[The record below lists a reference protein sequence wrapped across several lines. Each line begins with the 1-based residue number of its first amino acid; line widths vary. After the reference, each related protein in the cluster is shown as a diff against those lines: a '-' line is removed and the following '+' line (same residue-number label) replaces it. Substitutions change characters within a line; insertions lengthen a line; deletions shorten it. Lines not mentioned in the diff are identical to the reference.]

1 MGSDWKAGFQAALT
15 DYFYSQKFFVFDSDG
30 GYYSS
35 GTDYDASYELW
46 SHLGIQGYWN
56 TGEYA
61 HVTLGS
67 CEVDRAASDT
77 VADMTEYDHSYFT
90 DTGGPEGHRLLL
102 MANLTCKCGEYR
114 AVRVAIED
122 SLSNAIKCVTK

>member
-1 MGSDWKAGFQAALT
+1 MGCAVTGSDWKAGFQAALT

-35 GTDYDASYELW
+35 GTDYDASCELW
-46 SHLGIQGYWN
+46 SH
-56 TGEYA
+56 
-61 HVTLGS
+61 LGS

-90 DTGGPEGHRLLL
+90 DTEAPEGHRLLL

-114 AVRVAIED
+114 VVRVAIED
-122 SLSNAIKCVTK
+122 SLSNAIKWVTK